1 MEEVKEKNLGFLL
14 QGFKGGG
21 EPDPPEEAPNTL
33 FSDETA
39 RILDLIS
46 EGEIDGLV
54 DGMKSIY
61 VDDTPLQNSDGSFN
75 FQDVAIVTRVGTQ
88 DQSPMPTFSSAENEI
103 ALGVELKKENPV
115 VRNFTNPD
123 LTALRVRISTPVL
136 SYTDTESG
144 DTNGSEVEFNIELS
158 TDNGPYQLVH
168 KGGFY
173 GKTNAKYSQS
183 IRVALPRGATQW
195 TIRVVRLTSD
205 ASTLNV
211 RNQTFVDAITEIVD
225 ANLRYPNSALV
236 GVAVLSKQFQS
247 VPKRGYLVRGI
258 KVKIPTNYDPYA
270 RTYTGNWDGSFKLSW
285 TNNPAW
291 IFYALATNPRW
302 GLGDRIKEIHMD
314 KWNLYQIGQHCD
326 QLVPDGK
333 GGMEPRFTI
342 NTYLQSRDQAYELL
356 QNIASVFRGMAYY
369 AAGIITASSDRP
381 ALESPFIFSKSNVVG
396 GKFHYQGSPRDTRYS
411 VAVVGWNDP
420 EDMYRLK
427 HEVVE
432 DKSAL
437 ARYGYKPTE
446 FLAFGCTSRGQ
457 AQRAGRWALLTSQLE
472 TQVCTWTVG
481 LEALKVVPGSIC
493 AVQDADKSNIPDISG
508 RISAVTAN
516 TVTLDRLPSN
526 KVQVGHKLYVTTQT
540 GVTQVRTISSISGKK
555 LTVSQAFTTLPQV
568 EGQWAIETDTQM
580 QLFRVLSVKDK
591 GGMQF
596 EIKATQHDPR
606 KYDAIESATLIEK
619 RPVMDWGSHGSRP
632 RTPTELDI
640 NAKTVKISG
649 QVSGTVG
656 VITWSSDVARHR
668 VSYQRDN
675 DGWVIKDVV
684 GTSLEIV
691 NFKFGTYRVSV
702 EAINTLN
709 LKSEPAE
716 LEKVVDSVEF
726 SLPAPTNLRV
736 DGEFTSSVLKT
747 IWDSVEGAT
756 GYTVRVYTSGVLRR
770 EVNVG
775 NTLRF
780 DYNYSDMKHD
790 GGPWRTINI
799 QVMATGPFNT
809 KSPWASLTATNP
821 QIGPLQGIEVLGNV
835 KAIVFNCIKPG
846 DDDLA
851 GILVWVS
858 DRADFIPTSEN
869 YVYDGLFNQVFIQEL
884 NGLPLEHKD
893 YYVWAAGYDNFG
905 KDSLNIS
912 SSAVGRPMV
921 LELDPESITADMIQ
935 DGILDI
941 AKFASSIRPIQIVDE
956 LPETGT
962 EGDQVF
968 LTTDGKN
975 YRWHEGQWD
984 SSVAT
989 SDLTGKI
996 TSPQLDENL
1005 QHAIALIDGDG
1016 VGSVN
1021 ARLDDLSNELKQD
1034 TDTKVAGAKAEATAE
1049 VNAAKAELQ
1058 GELATARADLEA
1070 DATAKTEAAKTTLRA
1085 ELASTKSEL
1094 EQDLAD
1100 AKAELQGD
1108 ATAKVTAAKSE
1119 LRTDIDNAKTELS
1132 QDLAAAKSELESDLL
1147 AEATERKNQ
1156 ILDEMSL
1163 RVAGDDAQAAALV
1176 ITSQNQE
1183 EALAITREAV
1193 VARIRDAE
1201 ASIVEEREVRAT
1213 QDEAIARQL
1222 VVLEATVNEDV
1233 SAAIANEALVRE
1245 TADEALTQQLNTLTS
1260 TVGSNTSAIENEA
1273 TTRADAD
1280 AALASRATT
1289 LENKVNDAVTGL
1301 DAAHTRITSEETART
1316 TADSALATRA
1326 TNLETKVNHSTT
1338 GLEAAHTRITAE
1350 ETARSTADS
1359 ALATRATNLEASVSD
1374 LEGELDDTNARLTT
1388 EEIAR
1393 ADADSALAGRATAL
1407 ETKVNHSTTGL
1418 AAAHSRITAEEST
1431 RASADTALA
1440 TRATN
1445 LESSV
1450 AGLEGEIDGV
1460 SARLTTEEGTRAAA
1474 DSALATRATNLEAS
1488 VTNINSDI
1496 SDVNAR
1502 IDTEETARADAD
1514 TALGNRTST
1523 LETKVNHST
1532 TGLEAAHTRI
1542 TAEETARTTADA
1554 ALAGRATALET
1565 KVNHATTGLEAAHSR
1580 ITTEESARADA
1591 DTALGNRTTT
1601 LEGKV
1606 NHATTGLAAAHTR
1619 ITDEETIRANADSA
1633 LATRATNL
1641 ETSVSNIEGDI
1652 SDTNARIAAEETARA
1667 AADTAL
1673 ATRATNLETKV
1684 NHATTGLA
1692 AAHARVTAEE
1702 SARTSA
1708 DSALATRA
1716 TNLEASVGNLDAA
1729 IQTETAAR
1737 ISEDEAVAQKAE
1749 TLRVAG
1755 DDAAAASMVMAIRN
1769 QDEALTITTEAMK
1782 ARFRDNEASIEE
1794 ERVVRATEDEAL
1806 ASRITE
1812 LKATVDGEVSAAI
1825 QEEALVRANA
1835 DSALAGRTTA
1845 LETSVNHAETGLAAA
1860 HTRISNEETARADA
1874 DTALGNRTTSLESK
1888 VNHASTGLA
1897 ATYAKV
1903 AAEETTRANADTAL
1917 GNRATALETKVN
1929 HATTGLAATY
1939 AKVAAEETTRADAD
1953 TALGNRATALETKVN
1968 HSTTG
1973 LAAAHSRIAAEETT
1987 RANADTA
1994 LATRATNL
2002 ETKVNHATTGLAATY
2017 AKVTAEETARA
2028 NADSALASRTSTLET
2043 TVDGHT
2049 ASISTQATSI
2059 DGLSAQYV
2067 VKVTTGGYISGYGLA
2082 STAVNGIP
2090 TSAFKITADAFV
2102 IGQPGVTDVN
2112 PFSVEVN
2119 GSNSRMVLDGSIIAT
2134 GSITA
2139 GALAANSVT
2148 AGTVAAGAI
2157 SADQIAA
2164 NAISVKHLA
2173 IGDLSNI
2180 MTNGDQRFGIE
2191 GWEGNVELV
2200 PTLSAS
2206 PTGKAIK
2213 LKGKNHS
2220 YGEWFSVKAGDV
2232 YYFSMKGASAG
2243 TKPSSA
2249 TGNLMFGLE
2258 VKDKAGTVAYIT
2270 ACTLNFG
2277 TNSWGTSLTGLA
2289 SVSGNYVEARIW
2301 VGIDQPEA
2309 TATVTAQLSSLE
2321 VRRGSNGTMIQEGS
2335 ITTQHITATGIS
2347 GDVIQANTLNGD
2359 RIIGNTI
2366 HGDRITAGT
2375 LTADK
2380 IGAGTYE
2387 VGKNGYGL
2395 IKTKDKTWRGDNNGF
2410 FFESQQNGKTGM
2422 EMTAGDNNY
2431 FWLDYDPVGN
2441 QASGAIELNGA
2452 FYADSTGYMRIDA
2465 VDVAGT
2471 LQLRG
2476 NSVTAKEVYYHDMWD
2491 IDPGQSGVKY
2501 SMDIPG
2507 DGWCMVAMRAGG
2519 GKVSGINYAEPSLTF
2534 LIGDAV
2540 IGEYDGEDFDSIG
2553 SYPWFDPPV
2562 YQIVPGS
2569 YMPPSV
2575 YMINLDNGRN
2585 FTFHLDAFTF
2595 GGGQTVRVFWEL
2607 IVFKTFR

>member
-1 MEEVKEKNLGFLL
+1 MEEINKNNLKLVL

-21 EPDPPEEAPNTL
+21 SSDPPEEAPNTL

-46 EGEIDGLV
+46 EGEIEGLV
-54 DGMKSIY
+54 DGMKSVY
-61 VDDTPLQNSDGSFN
+61 VDDTPLQNADGSFN
-75 FQDVAIVTRVGTQ
+75 FQDVTLVTRVGTQ

-103 ALGVELKKENPV
+103 GLGVELKKNAPV

-123 LTALRVRISTPVL
+123 LTALRVRISTPAL
-136 SYTDTESG
+136 SITDEDDG
-144 DTNGSEVEFNIELS
+144 DTHGHSVEFNIELS

-183 IRVALPRGATQW
+183 IKVTLPKGASQW
-195 TIRVVRLTSD
+195 SLRVVRLTND
-205 ASTLNV
+205 ATTNNV
-211 RNQTFVDAITEIVD
+211 RNQTFVDAITEIID

-236 GVAVLSKQFQS
+236 GVTVLSKQFQS

-258 KVKIPTNYDPYA
+258 KVKIPTNYDPYT
-270 RTYTGNWDGSFKLSW
+270 RTYTGNWDGSFKLGW

-314 KWNLYQIGQHCD
+314 KWNLYQIAQHCD
-326 QLVPDGK
+326 QAVPNGS

-472 TQVCTWTVG
+472 TQICTWTVG

-540 GVTQVRTISSISGKK
+540 GVTQVRTISSISGKT

-606 KYDAIESATLIEK
+606 KYDAIENATLIEN
-619 RPVMDWGSHGSRP
+619 RPIMDWGSHGSRP

-656 VITWSSDVARHR
+656 VITWGSDVARHR

-691 NFKFGTYRVSV
+691 NFKFGTYKVSV

-809 KSPWASLTATNP
+809 KSPWATLTATNP
-821 QIGPLQGIEVLGNV
+821 QIGPLQGIEALGSV
-835 KAIVFNCIKPG
+835 KSIVFNCIKPG

-858 DRADFIPTSEN
+858 DSADFIPTSEN

-975 YRWHEGQWD
+975 YRWHDGKWD

-996 TSPQLDENL
+996 TTPQLDENL
-1005 QHAIALIDGDG
+1005 QHAIDLIDGDG

-1058 GELATARADLEA
+1058 GELATARTEL
-1070 DATAKTEAAKTTLRA
+1070 ATA
-1085 ELASTKSEL
+1085 KSEL
-1094 EQDLAD
+1094 EA
-1100 AKAELQGD
+1100 D

-1119 LRTDIDNAKTELS
+1119 LRTDIDDAKTELS

-1176 ITSQNQE
+1176 ITAQNQE

-1222 VVLEATVNEDV
+1222 VVLEATVNKDV
-1233 SAAIANEALVRE
+1233 SAAIANEALVRA

-1289 LENKVNDAVTGL
+1289 LEGKVNDAVTGL
-1301 DAAHTRITSEETART
+1301 DAAHARITSEETART

-1418 AAAHSRITAEEST
+1418 AAAHSRITTEEST

-1502 IDTEETARADAD
+1502 IATEETARADAD

-1532 TGLEAAHTRI
+1532 TGLAAAHTRI
-1542 TAEETARTTADA
+1542 TAEETARTTADT
-1554 ALAGRATALET
+1554 ALGNRATALET
-1565 KVNHATTGLEAAHSR
+1565 
-1580 ITTEESARADA
+1580 
-1591 DTALGNRTTT
+1591 
-1601 LEGKV
+1601 KV

-1619 ITDEETIRANADSA
+1619 ITAEETARSTADTA

-1641 ETSVSNIEGDI
+1641 ETSVTNLEGDI
-1652 SDTNARIAAEETARA
+1652 SDTNARITAEETTRA
-1667 AADTAL
+1667 NADTAL
-1673 ATRATNLETKV
+1673 GNRATALETKV

-1692 AAHARVTAEE
+1692 AAHSRVTAEE

-1835 DSALAGRTTA
+1835 DST
-1845 LETSVNHAETGLAAA
+1845 
-1860 HTRISNEETARADA
+1860 
-1874 DTALGNRTTSLESK
+1874 
-1888 VNHASTGLA
+1888 
-1897 ATYAKV
+1897 
-1903 AAEETTRANADTAL
+1903 
-1917 GNRATALETKVN
+1917 
-1929 HATTGLAATY
+1929 
-1939 AKVAAEETTRADAD
+1939 
-1953 TALGNRATALETKVN
+1953 
-1968 HSTTG
+1968 
-1973 LAAAHSRIAAEETT
+1973 
-1987 RANADTA
+1987 
-1994 LATRATNL
+1994 
-2002 ETKVNHATTGLAATY
+2002 
-2017 AKVTAEETARA
+2017 
-2028 NADSALASRTSTLET
+2028 LASRTSTLET

-2049 ASISTQATSI
+2049 ASINTQATSI

-2112 PFSVEVN
+2112 PFMVEVN
-2119 GSNSRMVLDGSIIAT
+2119 GSNSRMVLDGNIIAT

-2258 VKDKAGTVAYIT
+2258 VKNKAGTVAYIT

-2277 TNSWGTSLTGLA
+2277 TNSWGVSLTGLA
-2289 SVSGNYVEARIW
+2289 SVSGDYVEARVW

-2321 VRRGSNGTMIQEGS
+2321 VRRGSNGTMIQEGA

-2347 GDVIQANTLNGD
+2347 GDVIQANTFNGD

-2366 HGDRITAGT
+2366 HGDKIIANTINGDRIIGNTIHGDKITAGT

-2380 IGAGTYE
+2380 IGAGIFD
-2387 VGKNGYGL
+2387 VGRDGYGL
-2395 IKTKDKTWRGDNNGF
+2395 IRTKDKTWKGNNNGF
-2410 FFESQQNGKTGM
+2410 FFEGQPSGRTVM
-2422 EMTAGDNNY
+2422 EMTAGSNNY
-2431 FWLDYDPVGN
+2431 FWLDYNPNGN
-2441 QASGAIELNGA
+2441 LASGAIELNGA
-2452 FYADSTGYMRIDA
+2452 FYADSTGYMRINA
-2465 VDVAGT
+2465 IDVNGRA
-2471 LQLRG
+2471 QIRG
-2476 NSVTAKEVYYHDMWD
+2476 NSVTAMNTYNFDTGA
-2491 IDPGQSGVKY
+2491 IDSGSANWATRASLTIPAGGRGLIAVKINGGKY
-2501 SMDIPG
+2501 S
-2507 DGWCMVAMRAGG
+2507 
-2519 GKVSGINYAEPSLTF
+2519 
-2534 LIGDAV
+2534 
-2540 IGEYDGEDFDSIG
+2540 G
-2553 SYPWFDPPV
+2553 SYDADIRIRILLGSEVLAESEVFRLANSG
-2562 YQIVPGS
+2562 YYSRVP
-2569 YMPPSV
+2569 
-2575 YMINLDNGRN
+2575 INLDPIIADFTTSKTFYVQTINGRGGTLMRL
-2585 FTFHLDAFTF
+2585 FGTVDAFF
-2595 GGGQTVRVFWEL
+2595 GYR
-2607 IVFKTFR
+2607 